1 MLTSLSA
8 LGYEVVDNPIQGTSY
23 FDDQQDGLVP
33 SQSWVI
39 TLKHRGSIVTESVV
53 ATNTIHYLGTDT
65 TRPDYTEQVV
75 VTLTHMVDMV
85 TGSDVSEEAG
95 SAYTN
100 CHAPTYEV
108 TLGKALAKV
117 DDAGHIAFAT
127 VATPPLAGYTCIPT
141 EVTGH
146 ATFDQPGAI
155 TNVMY
160 HAVQQLARVIFKDDT
175 MGGGTLTR
183 VDLGGYTGQRI
194 DFADAQDV
202 LQQYLD
208 AGYQLVEKAAD
219 SHLIE
224 STQNYTTDEKDTQL
238 FFVHLE
244 HKVVA
249 QSHDVPVSMTVTY
262 TGAGAKTPATQTDS
276 AVVTMTE
283 SVDAVTSQVITSA
296 DAASYGS
303 AFVAPTY
310 VAKIANVTVDG
321 TGNVTF
327 KSVQTPTVK
336 GYTADEAVVTPTATV
351 MHPTFTITVHYTADA
366 QQAAV
371 VFKDVDADNAV
382 VAQTSMAGVTDATM
396 DFTTATH
403 VKESLLAAGYEVVAD
418 GEPSQATYDNAD
430 DVNQTYV
437 VTLRHHLNHVSDSEV
452 VTNTVHFVGPVA
464 KRQVMLCKQP
474 R

>member
-65 TRPDYTEQVV
+65 TRPDYTGQVV

-108 TLGKALAKV
+108 TSGKALAKV

-127 VATPPLAGYTCIPT
+127 VATPPLAGYTRIPT

-146 ATFDQPGAI
+146 ATFDQPGAV

-208 AGYQLVEKAAD
+208 AGYQLVEKPAD
-219 SHLIE
+219 SYLIE